1 MNARSIASA
10 AFKLGIKVRTAMLIF
25 YAGIAVGCFLMV
37 AWVYMLAFAAPK
49 AVALLQ
55 MVQAV

>member
-1 MNARSIASA
+1 MTLSGIASA

-25 YAGIAVGCFLMV
+25 YAGIALGCFLMV
-37 AWVYMLAFAAPK
+37 AWVYLLRFATPK

>member
-1 MNARSIASA
+1 MNLSGIASA

-25 YAGIAVGCFLMV
+25 YTGIAVGCFLMV
-37 AWVYMLAFAAPK
+37 AWLYLLRFATPK

-55 MVQAV
+55 MAQAV